1 MTEETNVPNT
11 NTETKHQAQM
21 KAATTAQGAA
31 ATITA
36 QMKELVEVKE
46 SFKEEQLK
54 FIKGLIN
61 PDLTDNE
68 LYMFLVIASKAGLNP
83 FNKEIIAVVYSKD
96 KPEERRVNYIVTRDG
111 KRAVAGRKGGLEKVE
126 TKSIWVKEMT
136 ITVEDKKQIT
146 ETVEVQPWQGG
157 KLWGARSTVIRNGQ
171 TFESI
176 VALSEYNTGKN
187 VWATK
192 PETMIKKVAE
202 SQALSQAVPE
212 LLGLYDE
219 SERFEASNGT
229 QSTQVPQIEGGTEP
243 ADESQ
248 LETLKVMGA
257 DMTRT
262 YTKQEAAEEVARLAT
277 QPKGKKKA

>member
-1 MTEETNVPNT
+1 MKGGGKNMIDKTEDNQKVS
-11 NTETKHQAQM
+11 A
-21 KAATTAQGAA
+21 GAV

-36 QMKELVEVKE
+36 QMKELVEVKD

-54 FIKGLIN
+54 FIKGLVN
-61 PDLTDNE
+61 PDLTNNE

-83 FNKEIIAVVYSKD
+83 FNKEIIAVVYNKD

-111 KRAVAGRKGGLEKVE
+111 KRAVAGRKGGLESVE
-126 TKSIWVKEMT
+126 TKSIWVKDMT
-136 ITVEDKKQIT
+136 ITVEKDKQVT

-157 KLWGARSTVIRNGQ
+157 KLWGAKSKVMRNGQ
-171 TFESI
+171 VYESI

-219 SERFEASNGT
+219 SERFDAG
-229 QSTQVPQIEGGTEP
+229 STQKNTPQIEGGSEP

-248 LETLKVMGA
+248 IETLRVMGA
-257 DMTRT
+257 DMERT
-262 YTKQEAAEEVARLAT
+262 YTKQEAADEVARLAA
-277 QPKGKKKA
+277 QPKGKKTAKA

>member
-1 MTEETNVPNT
+1 MNKNEQT
-11 NTETKHQAQM
+11 
-21 KAATTAQGAA
+21 ATPQGAA

-83 FNKEIIAVVYSKD
+83 FNKEIIAIVYSKNN
-96 KPEERRVNYIVTRDG
+96 EAERRVNYIVTRDG
-111 KRAVAGRKGGLEKVE
+111 KRAVAGRKGGLESVKTE
-126 TKSIWVKEMT
+126 SIWVKEVSNPQT
-136 ITVEDKKQIT
+136 EGEKVQIQ
-146 ETVEVQPWQGG
+146 VQPWEGG
-157 KLWGARSTVIRNGQ
+157 KLWGAKSTVVRNGQ
-171 TFESI
+171 TFES
-176 VALSEYNTGKN
+176 VVSLTEYNTGKN

-219 SERFEASNGT
+219 SERIEVA
-229 QSTQVPQIEGGTEP
+229 STQPNTPQIEKGGEP

-248 LETLKVMGA
+248 LDTLKAMGA
-257 DMTRT
+257 DMERS
-262 YTKQEAAEEVARLAT
+262 YTKQEAAEEVLRLSKE
-277 QPKGKKKA
+277 KGKKKA

>member
-1 MTEETNVPNT
+1 MTEEKQTINEKP
-11 NTETKHQAQM
+11 
-21 KAATTAQGAA
+21 AQGAA

-111 KRAVAGRKGGLEKVE
+111 KRAVAGRKGGLESVE
-126 TKSIWVKEMT
+126 TKSIWVKEVINPNAKEEKVT
-136 ITVEDKKQIT
+136 I
-146 ETVEVQPWQGG
+146 EVKPWEGG
-157 KLWGARSTVIRNGQ
+157 KLWGAASIVKRNGQ
-171 TFESI
+171 VYESV